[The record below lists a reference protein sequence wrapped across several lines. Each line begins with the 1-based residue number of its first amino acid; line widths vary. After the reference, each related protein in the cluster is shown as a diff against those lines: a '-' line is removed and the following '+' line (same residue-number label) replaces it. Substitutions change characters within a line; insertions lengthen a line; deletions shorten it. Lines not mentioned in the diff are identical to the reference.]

1 MSDRRRG
8 KQIMG
13 NVSNYLVLDLDELG
27 VVTGGMPDED
37 HQNRFFE
44 LRPGHRNKGRKIEN
58 VNTEKEKYPA

>member
-1 MSDRRRG
+1 
-8 KQIMG
+8 MG